1 MKVVRNSVRLAGFA
15 GADPIIINF
24 ANQRRMARLSI
35 AVNESHR
42 NSAGESVNQTQWF
55 NLVFWNKKVEL
66 VENTVVKGSWL
77 SIEGRLV
84 MQSYTDKKG
93 ELRHTIEVSVNS
105 IDLAGSSEDKESEGK
120 EDKPIA

>member
-93 ELRHTIEVSVNS
+93 ELRHTIEVSVNT

>member
-55 NLVFWNKKVEL
+55 NLIFWNKKVEL
-66 VENTVVKGSWL
+66 VENIVTKGSWL

-105 IDLAGSSEDKESEGK
+105 IDLADNSEDKEE
-120 EDKPIA
+120 KPIGD